1 MTYSELILT
10 KDTIT
15 YGDLLATAE
24 WRAKRQEILSTD
36 NCKCTNCNNNNIYFE
51 NDFVWYEYNFKNN
64 VIEKLVCNCSN
75 KSFKDKVKIEHKA
88 KSKP

>member
-36 NCKCTNCNNNNIYFE
+36 NCKCTNCNNNNIYKHSIYPPIIF
-51 NDFVWYEYNFKNN
+51 F
-64 VIEKLVCNCSN
+64 IS
-75 KSFKDKVKIEHKA
+75 
-88 KSKP
+88 